1 MTTQVA
7 QKDEAKAPEPS
18 MRRIVVR
25 KTGAIRPTAACG
37 CYHPQLV

>member
-1 MTTQVA
+1 MNLNESTDVA
-7 QKDEAKAPEPS
+7 EQPT

-37 CYHPQLV
+37 CYHPAFVVA

>member
-1 MTTQVA
+1 MTTPLA
-7 QKDEAKAPEPS
+7 KKDQASPAKPS